1 MLLSRVFS
9 MSAEDTAIAAE
20 VGKIMAKE
28 TDHKSQYDK
37 LFVVTERVFPT
48 VVKSEADTIPLTTLM
63 KTVIALET
71 GSQVVSRQLITMI
84 ASRLDSC
91 QLNDTSLRILAEA
104 VLAVLDTTSLAFEEQ
119 KYAIRMRLA
128 SLHEAAGRFIEA
140 TEALRKNCT
149 DCAQRPCSPAQKM
162 GLYLRIGHLLL
173 KMGDCAEAEQFV
185 NRASMLQ
192 TEKDCDVYNVEYKAI
207 YARILDGRR
216 KFTDAAQR
224 YHELSLVEDLPESD
238 QRTALSRSITC
249 TILAAPGHAR
259 SRMLTTLFKDSRA
272 AHLPSFPL
280 LEKLYLDRLIKANEL
295 IEFERELQPH
305 QRTNEHGHSIVEG
318 VIVEHNMTAVSR
330 LYNNIALSTLAELL
344 GISSEKAEEI
354 VAQMISSERLTG
366 YIDQLEGFIHFE
378 QRDPL
383 KLWDEQIMMFCQLVN
398 KVSDMIVQQHPEV
411 LN

>member
-1 MLLSRVFS
+1 ML
-9 MSAEDTAIAAE
+9 E
-20 VGKIMAKE
+20 
-28 TDHKSQYDK
+28 
-37 LFVVTERVFPT
+37 
-48 VVKSEADTIPLTTLM
+48 
-63 KTVIALET
+63 
-71 GSQVVSRQLITMI
+71 
-84 ASRLDSC
+84 
-91 QLNDTSLRILAEA
+91 
-104 VLAVLDTTSLAFEEQ
+104 
-119 KYAIRMRLA
+119 
-128 SLHEAAGRFIEA
+128 
-140 TEALRKNCT
+140 
-149 DCAQRPCSPAQKM
+149 
-162 GLYLRIGHLLL
+162 IG
-173 KMGDCAEAEQFV
+173 DYAEAEQFV
-185 NRASMLQ
+185 QPSQHATNMRKTATYTMWSIRLSML
-192 TEKDCDVYNVEYKAI
+192 ESWM
-207 YARILDGRR
+207 DG
-216 KFTDAAQR
+216 
-224 YHELSLVEDLPESD
+224 
-238 QRTALSRSITC
+238 RTALSRSITC

-259 SRMLTTLFKDSRA
+259 SRMLTTLYKDPRA
-272 AHLPSFPL
+272 AQLPSFPL

-344 GISSEKAEEI
+344 GISSEKLFLEFLLCKLGTILDLKLHFTAGDYPISNVTQVRKKAEEI